1 MSTELATANSATSLD
16 KSAYADILTQ
26 LGQLSR
32 DMLLAFRLQVG
43 KLMLDR
49 FYDGQIHDYATHAAN
64 KDASFAEFM
73 RACKED
79 LAEFGL
85 GPQTLRQCIKARA
98 VYDLLPPSTRD
109 DMKFMHVVE
118 LGRVAEPTARAR
130 LAMDVKLGQWS
141 VDQLKEAI
149 GQYRNGRY
157 YDTEPLHPGTQPPKP
172 APQPEHNLPA
182 GRLVNQLAKTAAE
195 LDAWHATMRA
205 TDASK
210 LRNDQRVR
218 YALAVAAI
226 KARIADI
233 EAELTAK

>member
-1 MSTELATANSATSLD
+1 MSTQIVPGNSATALD
-16 KSAYADILTQ
+16 PLAYDDILTQ

-32 DMLLAFRLQVG
+32 DLLLAFRLEVG
-43 KLMLDR
+43 RLMLDR
-49 FYDGQIHDYATHAAN
+49 FFGGKIAEYENTANN
-64 KDASFAEFM
+64 KDSRFAEFA
-73 RACKED
+73 RTCHNE
-79 LAEFGL
+79 LVGFGL

-109 DMKFMHVVE
+109 DLKFMHVVE

-157 YDTEPLHPGTQPPKP
+157 YDTEPLHPGTQPPAP
-172 APQPEHNLPA
+172 APEAEHQLPA

-195 LDAWHATMRA
+195 LDVWHETMRA

-210 LRNDQRVR
+210 LRKDQRLR
-218 YALAVAAI
+218 YAMAVAAI
-226 KARIADI
+226 KARIAEI
-233 EAELTAK
+233 EADLATN